1 VTPPEEGAP
10 ESATPFAE
18 HATSAVGAAPRG
30 DRIHRTIGAIVESR
44 VYLLE
49 RARKLARRL
58 GVQVTLDRTGWS
70 RGEIQIEVMI
80 QRAPD
85 GTIDPTGVRLAPDAT
100 DQAVLGPDGVRAR
113 CEQYNAR
120 LRTLYQ
126 LADRMAELVRRA
138 RALPRPGS
146 PLEYAHLQLTQLGEL
161 IARRQ
166 AVTMGYGTVSLA
178 TLAREIEWF
187 GRCDAHL
194 APIVVAAERSAAVTA
209 AQETATL
216 RAKRRR
222 GPG

>member
-1 VTPPEEGAP
+1 MTPPKEGAP
-10 ESATPFAE
+10 GSAIAT
-18 HATSAVGAAPRG
+18 ATSAVGAARRG
-30 DRIHRTIGAIVESR
+30 DRINRTLGAIVEAR
-44 VYLLE
+44 VYPLE

-58 GVQVTLDRTGWS
+58 GVQVTLDRTGWLRS
-70 RGEIQIEVMI
+70 EIQIEVMI

-85 GTIDPTGVRLAPDAT
+85 GTIDPTGVRMAPDAT

-113 CEQYNAR
+113 CEEYNAR
-120 LRTLYQ
+120 IRTLHQ

-138 RALPRPGS
+138 RALPPPGS

-166 AVTMGYGTVSLA
+166 AVTMGSGTVSLA

-187 GRCDAHL
+187 GRCDVHL
-194 APIVVAAERSAAVTA
+194 APIVIAAERSAAVTA
-209 AQETATL
+209 AQETATH
-216 RAKRRR
+216 RAKRRP